1 MLQGRWKLIGWEAV
15 CLLLFALKKRL
26 IPSLDLG
33 AVCKDA
39 GWGRMKEKTVEE
51 ESGME
56 LQGRGRGSIS
66 PAKDHEISEPGG
78 TFEKQIREG
87 R

>member
-1 MLQGRWKLIGWEAV
+1 
-15 CLLLFALKKRL
+15 
-26 IPSLDLG
+26 
-33 AVCKDA
+33 
-39 GWGRMKEKTVEE
+39 MKEKTVEE